1 MRALR
6 TVLTFACLLLFGL
19 PAVAVAQPT
28 KVAIGYPPATDFLA
42 AYVAMDQG
50 IFAKH
55 NIDATLVKDS
65 CRLQYSLGSRLR
77 QHPDWDDHDPRGAA
91 GR

>member
-19 PAVAVAQPT
+19 PAVAVAEPDQ
-28 KVAIGYPPATDFLA
+28 VAIGYPPATDFLA

-50 IFAKH
+50 IFAEH
-55 NIDATLVKDS
+55 NIDATMVKN
-65 CRLQYSLGSRLR
+65 SRRPPIFPR
-77 QHPDWDDHDPRGAA
+77 QSSQAA
-91 GR
+91 SRSG